1 MRMLKNA
8 KFNLG
13 MLLTGLVM
21 VGFQNCGRQ
30 TVDFKSS
37 LPENSVFVASSISNP
52 NQLLCPDGS
61 APLLDSTNPCPA
73 PVTSQPPVMP
83 PPVVSPPVTSQP
95 PVMPPPVVSP
105 PVASQP
111 PVMPPPVV
119 LPPVASQPP
128 VSLPPVA
135 YKENEKEENEDY
147 KDKIECVVGHN
158 FRIALKSNLEESHSN
173 SSESRL
179 CMSEQAC
186 LNLVNAYATRRNC
199 ELKSGHETS
208 NSSGDCTHIFQG
220 SKGTCKNA
228 HIAKDDEVKE
238 ILEKM
243 RNER

>member
-1 MRMLKNA
+1 MLKNF

-13 MLLTGLVM
+13 LVLTGLVM
-21 VGFQNCGRQ
+21 VSFQNCGKQ
-30 TVDFKSS
+30 TVDFKST
-37 LPENSVFVASSISNP
+37 LPENSVFVASAISNP

-73 PVTSQPPVMP
+73 PLA
-83 PPVVSPPVTSQP
+83 SPTPSHP
-95 PVMPPPVVSP
+95 APP

-111 PVMPPPVV
+111 PVAPPPVV
-119 LPPVASQPP
+119 PPPVASQPP
-128 VSLPPVA
+128 VPSQPPVVPPPVSQPPFA
-135 YKENEKEENEDY
+135 QKDHEGREKEENDEY

-158 FRIALKSNLEESHSN
+158 FRIALKSSLEESHSN

-179 CMSEQAC
+179 CMSEHAC

-208 NSSGDCTHIFQG
+208 NPSGDCTHIFQG

-228 HIAKDDEVKE
+228 HIAKDDDVKE

-243 RNER
+243 RNQK

>member
-1 MRMLKNA
+1 MRMLKNT

-21 VGFQNCGRQ
+21 VGFQNCGKQ
-30 TVDFKSS
+30 TVDFKST

-73 PVTSQPPVMP
+73 PLASPTPSDTTPPPMASQPPAMP
-83 PPVVSPPVTSQP
+83 PPVV
-95 PVMPPPVVSP
+95 PPPVVP
-105 PVASQP
+105 
-111 PVMPPPVV
+111 
-119 LPPVASQPP
+119 PPVASQPP

-135 YKENEKEENEDY
+135 HKENEKEKNEDY

-158 FRIALKSNLEESHSN
+158 FRIALKVKLEESHSN

-179 CMSEQAC
+179 CMSEHAC

-208 NSSGDCTHIFQG
+208 NPSGDCTHIFQG

-228 HIAKDDEVKE
+228 HIAKDDDVKE